1 MRLLHSWHKKIHNS
15 LKDWK
20 PRSLRFRLTLG
31 LATVSTVGL
40 GAVAI
45 WLGWT
50 MQRILISAHKDNIV
64 YIAERMPNDIEIY
77 QQMYPQAQA
86 MQKAVENLSRSN
98 VLLWIENDQGKHLAQ
113 TGGLNS
119 PQRLLKS
126 PETSLF
132 PLVGVKVS
140 EIEGRYWVL
149 CASPLVVNNQG
160 VGNLY
165 IAQDISADQVMFLQ
179 VMGNLTVTTAIA
191 IVGITLASGVY
202 IARSLRPL
210 HRICQVTESISA
222 EQLGVATVQLQ
233 HSPTEVK
240 QLAERFEEMLLRLN
254 TSWEQQRQ
262 FVSDVSHEL
271 RTPLTIVSGYLQSVQ
286 RRGDNLSAPQREA
299 LIMATSEADR
309 TIQLLQDLLTLA
321 RADNGQMQF
330 QLETVC
336 LDEFVK
342 QVIDLAEQYS
352 DRPIKYQPPPETVI
366 VRIDK
371 NRLKQVLLNLID
383 NAMNYSE
390 PTQPVTIGVEQ
401 QKNRAVLS
409 VRDQGIGI
417 PLAQQTRIF
426 ERFYRVD
433 EARRALLVPK
443 ASRNVSKG
451 ESHSTGGTGLGLSI
465 VKTLVEGMGG
475 NIHVS
480 SQLGQGST
488 FTVSFPLVV
497 F

>member
-1 MRLLHSWHKKIHNS
+1 M
-15 LKDWK
+15 
-20 PRSLRFRLTLG
+20 
-31 LATVSTVGL
+31 
-40 GAVAI
+40 AI

-286 RRGDNLSAPQREA
+286 RRGDNLSEPQREA
-299 LIMATSEADR
+299 LMMATSEADR